1 MRSAAIGVIVLAL
14 AVPANAQDCV
24 DVPGNK
30 LPASCGFESAGDV
43 SAWTVGFADS
53 FAFAAGQGETGG
65 AGLADAQA
73 ILGPGWVALVYS
85 PCVVASPGEEVRGG
99 FSARSAGGFLARC
112 FPETHEFTDNACTNY
127 YTGSP
132 MGVGG
137 TLTNAYQRFEG
148 VEQLDSQ
155 THSFQLALHCTATSL
170 GDDFQVFFDN
180 AFVVDRSVVEVPT
193 AGSAALAG
201 LAAALVIAG
210 FILLR
215 TGR

>member
-14 AVPANAQDCV
+14 AGPVNAQDCV

-73 ILGPGWVALVYS
+73 ILGPSWVVEVYS
-85 PCVVASPGEEVRGG
+85 TCVAAFPFEQVRGG

-112 FPETHEFTDNACTNY
+112 FPETREYTDNACANY

-137 TLTNAYQRFEG
+137 TVTNAYQQFAG

-155 THSFQLALHCTATSL
+155 TNSFQLVLRCTALPTD
-170 GDDFQVFFDN
+170 DDFQVLFDN
-180 AFVVDRSVVEVPT
+180 AFVVDRSVVEVPM
-193 AGSAALAG
+193 AGSAALAA
-201 LAAALVIAG
+201 LAAALLLAG
-210 FILLR
+210 FVVWR